1 MDFQQAAKAHREWNT
16 ILRMYLNGSGVL
28 NPADVQKDDLC
39 ALGQWIHGEGKKHII
54 YVEYQELRTIHSE
67 FHKNA
72 AEIVQLIDK
81 NEKEKA
87 KQKLDAGSKFREL
100 SLKILTLLSHIEQKT
115 AA

>member
-1 MDFQQAAKAHREWNT
+1 MDFQEAAKAHRDWNT
-16 ILRMYLNGSGVL
+16 KLRMYLNGSGTL
-28 NPADVQKDDLC
+28 NPEDIQKDNLC
-39 ALGQWIHGEGKKHII
+39 ALGQWIYGEGKKHI
-54 YVEYQELRTIHSE
+54 VCAEYEELRTIHAE

-72 AEIVQLIDK
+72 AEIVRLIDK

-87 KQKLDAGSKFREL
+87 KQKLDAGSKFRDL